1 MSVENWARPETLVTY
16 RITVSRDD
24 HVVTVRG
31 AAYFISHVAVS
42 FRRIGSEWSKPH
54 VRLVGS
60 DRRGRRSDTVWN
72 LKQLDA
78 VPAWLESI
86 IDRAT
91 PVDSC

>member
-1 MSVENWARPETLVTY
+1 MENWAPPERTLKY
-16 RITVSRDD
+16 EITVSRDD

-42 FRRIGSEWSKPH
+42 FRRTGSEWSKPH
-54 VRLVGS
+54 VHLVGS
-60 DRRGRRSDTVWN
+60 DRRGRHSDTVWK

-86 IDRAT
+86 IARAT
-91 PVDSC
+91 LAWGTSC